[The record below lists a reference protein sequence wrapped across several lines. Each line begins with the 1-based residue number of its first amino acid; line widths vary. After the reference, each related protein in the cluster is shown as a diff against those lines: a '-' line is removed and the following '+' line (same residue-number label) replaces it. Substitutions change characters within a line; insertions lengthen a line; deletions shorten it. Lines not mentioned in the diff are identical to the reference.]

1 MLCGLHTPRAPE
13 SCIDCSTH
21 GMTMTYNALAQVPGH
36 QCLGEG
42 GEGSYKCA
50 EVCRAAAF
58 TVFCV
63 EMIRISSD

>member
-1 MLCGLHTPRAPE
+1 MA
-13 SCIDCSTH
+13 S
-21 GMTMTYNALAQVPGH
+21 NALVQVPGH

-50 EVCRAAAF
+50 EVSRAAAF
-58 TVFCV
+58 AVFCF